1 LEEPEEERGNIEMLV
16 LPNVSVI

>member
-1 LEEPEEERGNIEMLV
+1 LEEPEEERGKIEMLV